1 MRTMRAR
8 CGWYGLALR
17 TGWWV
22 ATSSA
27 SNILY
32 PPQAVDHLYDIDA
45 DRAGAD
51 APPAAYAARPAVFG
65 HKAALFVIEAE
76 FDAAGARPAKVFAA
90 GHQCMAGEQ
99 AGVPGARAPP
109 GPRPQFHV
117 VGDIIAVARGADH
130 AATAAGEALLSQLL
144 PDLALVFH
152 LEDLGKVADLHL
164 ELERAALVPGA
175 PLVVVDIC
183 LLYTSPSPR
192 DRQKSRMP
200 SS

>member
-1 MRTMRAR
+1 MRLA
-8 CGWYGLALR
+8 CGPRKVSPL
-17 TGWWV
+17 
-22 ATSSA
+22 ATSA
-27 SNILY
+27 WLANR
-32 PPQAVDHLYDIDA
+32 Q
-45 DRAGAD
+45 
-51 APPAAYAARPAVFG
+51 
-65 HKAALFVIEAE
+65 EAQ
-76 FDAAGARPAKVFAA
+76 AGARPAKVFAA

-117 VGDIIAVARGADH
+117 VGDIIAVARGTDH

-175 PLVVVDIC
+175 PLVVVDIGSVHR
-183 LLYTSPSPR
+183 LEEAAGGEDHVVAQRRAHQSL
-192 DRQKSRMP
+192 
-200 SS
+200 

>member
-51 APPAAYAARPAVFG
+51 APPAAYATRPAVFG
-65 HKAALFVIEAE
+65 HKGALFVIEAE
-76 FDAAGARPAKVFAA
+76 FDAAGARPTKVFAA
-90 GHQCMAGEQ
+90 GHQRMIREQ
-99 AGVPGARAPP
+99 AGVQGARGPP
-109 GPRPQFHV
+109 GPRLQFHV
-117 VGDIIAVARGADH
+117 VGDIKAVARGTDH
-130 AATAAGEALLSQLL
+130 VMTGAGA
-144 PDLALVFH
+144 
-152 LEDLGKVADLHL
+152 G
-164 ELERAALVPGA
+164 
-175 PLVVVDIC
+175 
-183 LLYTSPSPR
+183 SP
-192 DRQKSRMP
+192 
-200 SS
+200 